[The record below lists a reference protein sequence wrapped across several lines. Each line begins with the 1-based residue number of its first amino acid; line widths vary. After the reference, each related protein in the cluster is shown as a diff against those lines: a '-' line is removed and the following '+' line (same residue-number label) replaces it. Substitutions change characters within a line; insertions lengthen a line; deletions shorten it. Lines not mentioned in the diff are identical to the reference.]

1 MERVWIED
9 LGKFVGEEVE
19 VRGWLFN
26 KRSSGKVRFLIVR
39 DGTGF
44 LQVVMIKND
53 LPPEIFNLYDRLT
66 YEDAI
71 IVRGVV
77 KREKRAPGG
86 YELLLTDLK
95 IHSKSLDTYPIP
107 KVRPENVPD
116 VGKLF
121 KFRHLWIRS
130 RKQWSILRIR
140 DEVERAIHDFFGSRK
155 FVRFDPPIFTPAS
168 VEGTTTLFPVPYF
181 EEGEVYLTQ
190 SGQLYLEAGAMALG
204 KVYSF
209 GPTFRAEKSRT
220 RRHLT
225 EFWMVEPEVAWAT
238 LDDIMD
244 LAEDLIVYIVER
256 VLENRRME
264 LEILNRDISRLE
276 AVKKPFPRITYDD
289 AARILLEEKE
299 KGRDIDFTY
308 GEDFGSDEETVISER
323 YDRPVMITR
332 YPRKI
337 KPFYM
342 KPDPEDPTKVLCV
355 DVIAP
360 EGYGE
365 IIGGSQREDD
375 YEELLRRIREEGLPE
390 EEYSWY
396 LDLRKY
402 GSVPHS
408 GFGLGVERTVAW
420 VSGASHVREV
430 IPFARTPE
438 RVRP

>member
-9 LGKFVGEEVE
+9 IGRYADRDVE
-19 VRGWLFN
+19 IRGWLFN
-26 KRSSGKVRFLIVR
+26 KRSSGKVRFLVVR

-44 LQVVMIKND
+44 LQVVMVKGEVPD
-53 LPPEIFNLYDRLT
+53 EVFNLYDELT

-71 IVRGVV
+71 IVRGKV

-86 YELLLTDLK
+86 YELLLKDLV
-95 IHSKSLDTYPIP
+95 IHSKSLDTFPIP
-107 KVRPENVPD
+107 KVRPENIPD

-121 KFRHLWIRS
+121 RFRHLWIRS

-140 DEVERAIHDFFGSRK
+140 DEVERAIQDFFAARGFR
-155 FVRFDPPIFTPAS
+155 RFDPPIFTPAS

-181 EEGEVYLTQ
+181 DEGEVYLTQ

-238 LDDIMD
+238 LEDIMD
-244 LAEDLIVYIVER
+244 LAEELVVYITER

-264 LEILNRDISRLE
+264 LEILNRDVAKLE
-276 AVKKPFPRITYDD
+276 AVKRPFPRITYDE

-323 YDRPVMITR
+323 YDRPVMITH
-332 YPRKI
+332 YPRAI

-342 KPDPEDPTKVLCV
+342 KPDPKDPSKVLCV

-390 EEYSWY
+390 DEYSWY

-408 GFGLGVERTVAW
+408 GFGLGIERTVAW
-420 VSGASHVREV
+420 LSGASHVREV

-438 RVRP
+438 RIRP

>member
-9 LGKFVGEEVE
+9 LGKFVGKEVE
-19 VRGWLFN
+19 IRGWLFN

-44 LQVVMIKND
+44 LQVVMVKSD
-53 LPPEIFNLYDRLT
+53 LPPETFALYDELT

-121 KFRHLWIRS
+121 RFRHLWIRS

-244 LAEDLIVYIVER
+244 LAEDLIVYVVER

-289 AARILLEEKE
+289 AAKILMEEKE
-299 KGRDIDFTY
+299 RGRDIDFTY
-308 GEDFGSDEETVISER
+308 GDDFGSDEETVISER

-332 YPRKI
+332 YPRGI

-408 GFGLGVERTVAW
+408 GFGLGIERTVAW
-420 VSGASHVREV
+420 LSGASHVREV

>member
-1 MERVWIED
+1 MKRVWIED
-9 LGKFVGEEVE
+9 LGNFVGEEVE
-19 VRGWLFN
+19 IRGWLFN
-26 KRSSGKVRFLIVR
+26 KRSAGKVRFLIVR

-44 LQVVMIKND
+44 LQVVMVKSD
-53 LPPEIFNLYDRLT
+53 LPPEVFNLYDEVT
-66 YEDAI
+66 YEDAVV
-71 IVRGVV
+71 VRGVV
-77 KREKRAPGG
+77 RKDKRAPGG
-86 YELLLTDLK
+86 YELQMTDLK
-95 IHSKSLDTYPIP
+95 IHSKVLETYPIP
-107 KVRPENVPD
+107 KVRPENIPD
-116 VGKLF
+116 IGKLF

-130 RKQWSILRIR
+130 RKQWATLRIR
-140 DEVERAIHDFFGSRK
+140 DEVERAIQDFFASRK
-155 FVRFDPPIFTPAS
+155 FVRFDPPIFTPSS

-238 LDDIMD
+238 LEDIME
-244 LAEDLIVYIVER
+244 LAEDLVVYIVER
-256 VLENRRME
+256 VLENRRTE
-264 LEILNRDISRLE
+264 LEILNRDISKLE
-276 AVKKPFPRITYDD
+276 AVKKPFPRITYDE
-289 AARILLEEKE
+289 AVRILMEEKE
-299 KGRDIDFTY
+299 KGRDIDFRY

-323 YDRPVMITR
+323 YDRPVMITH
-332 YPRKI
+332 YPRTI

-342 KPDPEDPTKVLCV
+342 KPDPDDPTKVLCV

-375 YEELLRRIREEGLPE
+375 YEALLRRIREENLPE

-420 VSGASHVREV
+420 LAGASHVREV
-430 IPFARTPE
+430 IPFARTPD